1 MENLTN
7 FGIKAWAEEDRPREK
22 MLLKGRSAVSDAELI
37 AILLG
42 SGSRNETVVALS
54 QRLLNSVNNNLYDL
68 GRLSIGDLT
77 KFKGIGDAKAITLAA
92 ALELG
97 RRRQDSSETK
107 KLRIVSSNDSYQIIK
122 SKLVDLPVEQFW
134 IIYLNRANNVIH
146 SGRISIGGTVGTIAD
161 PRIIFKEALDR
172 KASSIVLCHNH
183 PSGQIKP
190 SQSDINLTR
199 RMKQAGE
206 VLDIHVVDHIIV
218 TDNGYF
224 SFSDEGMM

>member
-7 FGIKAWAEEDRPREK
+7 LGIKAWAEEDRPREK
-22 MLLKGRSAVSDAELI
+22 MLVKGRSAVSDVELI

-54 QRLLNSVNNNLYDL
+54 QRLLGSVKNNLYDL
-68 GRLSIGDLT
+68 GRLSIRDLT
-77 KFKGIGDAKAITLAA
+77 KFKGIGNVKAITLAA

-97 RRRQDSSETK
+97 RRRQDSSEGK
-107 KLRIVSSNDSYQIIK
+107 KDKIITSSDSYQIIRP
-122 SKLVDLPVEQFW
+122 KLADLLVEQFW

-146 SGRISIGGTVGTIAD
+146 TGRVSIGGTSGTIAD
-161 PRIIFKEALDR
+161 PKVIFREALDW
-172 KASSIVLCHNH
+172 KACSVVLCHNH

-190 SQSDINLTR
+190 SQADIALTR
-199 RMKQAGE
+199 KMKQAGE
-206 VLDIHVVDHIIV
+206 VLDILVIDHLIV

-224 SFSDEGMM
+224 SFADEGIM